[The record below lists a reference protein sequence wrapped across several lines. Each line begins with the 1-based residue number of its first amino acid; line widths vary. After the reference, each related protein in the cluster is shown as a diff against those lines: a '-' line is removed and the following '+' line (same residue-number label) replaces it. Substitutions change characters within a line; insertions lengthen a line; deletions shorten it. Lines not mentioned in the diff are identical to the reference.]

1 MVSKPPS
8 GSGRGNRRLTEELGL
23 EPGGALHSAP
33 NGGTPSRNL
42 TYDLPINLANQEAGV
57 DPLADLF
64 PQVDA
69 VDTDDVNSA
78 LLRETVLGAMA
89 GVHQRV
95 MSGKFGKQDAE
106 MLEKLTEIARQFPD
120 LAKAIDVV
128 QAYRAPAP
136 SAVVVEA
143 AGPIETSTL
152 LQGLRL
158 ITGAGGKK

>member
-1 MVSKPPS
+1 MVSKPPR
-8 GSGRGNRRLTEELGL
+8 GSGRSPKADAQE
-23 EPGGALHSAP
+23 ALA
-33 NGGTPSRNL
+33 GGTPSRNL
-42 TYDLPINLANQEAGV
+42 TYDLPVNLANQEAGV

-69 VDTDDVNSA
+69 APIEDVNSS

-95 MSGKFGKQDAE
+95 MSGRFGKQDAE
-106 MLEKLTEIARQFPD
+106 MLDKLTEIARQFPD
-120 LAKAIDVV
+120 LAKAIDAV
-128 QAYRAPAP
+128 QAYKAPAP

-143 AGPIETSTL
+143 AGPTETSAL